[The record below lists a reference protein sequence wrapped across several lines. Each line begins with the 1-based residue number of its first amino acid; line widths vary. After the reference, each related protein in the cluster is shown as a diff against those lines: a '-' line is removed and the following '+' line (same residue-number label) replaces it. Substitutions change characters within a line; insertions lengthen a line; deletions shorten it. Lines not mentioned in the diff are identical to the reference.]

1 MPTVN
6 DELYRQL
13 QTSDVILAF
22 DTSVTSRKG
31 FIPLCEYVNR
41 INAKREALNFPW
53 RIQLCIPAAAHTER
67 LFDLAQLYGDTYD
80 VHTINQVLKNYR
92 VTVPEFTQLDAEH
105 CAELLVQR
113 YQTPAEWRAFKKR
126 RCLECVGLPVAYHHL
141 AEGGG
146 KECGAPNDW
155 LIIAQASCRGMWL
168 VMDDQ
173 GRHNEFGLIPNKA
186 SFNEV
191 NNALQR
197 VLTELIQQFEGET
210 Q

>member
-13 QTSDVILAF
+13 QTSDVVLAF
-22 DTSVTSRKG
+22 DTSITSRKG
-31 FIPLCEYVNR
+31 FFSFCEQVSR
-41 INAKREALNFPW
+41 INTKREALNFPW
-53 RIQLCIPAAAHTER
+53 RVQLCVPAAAHTET
-67 LFDLAQLYGDTYD
+67 LFHLAQKHGDTYD
-80 VHTINQVLKNYR
+80 VHTINQRLNHYR

-126 RCLECVGLPVAYHHL
+126 RCLECIGLPIEYHHL

-155 LIIAQASCRGMWL
+155 LIIAQANCRRMWL
-168 VMDDQ
+168 VMDDL
-173 GRHNEFGLIPNKA
+173 GRHDEFRLVSNKVN
-186 SFNEV
+186 FNEV
-191 NNALQR
+191 NNTLQR
-197 VLTELIQQFEGET
+197 VLSELIQQFEGENP
-210 Q
+210 